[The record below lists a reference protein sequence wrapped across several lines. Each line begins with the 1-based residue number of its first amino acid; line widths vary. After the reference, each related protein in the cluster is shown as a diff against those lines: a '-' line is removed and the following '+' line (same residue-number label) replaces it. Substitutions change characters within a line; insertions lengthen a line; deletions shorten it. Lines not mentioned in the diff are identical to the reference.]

1 MTSIIKVDTIQDSS
15 GGSAINMGAGSVVQT
30 QTTYLH
36 ANTSSH
42 ISIASTTAVQIGDG
56 TSYTNLQV
64 SITPRFSNSKVLITC
79 YSNMIYI
86 PNNVSMDWELY
97 RDSTALVVRSGDY
110 AVPNYYGWVYN
121 FQNSGGSFYGSSLGQ
136 HIDTPNTTSAVTYK
150 PYHRLDQGSGTAYS
164 CHSGGHM
171 IMTATEIKV

>member
-15 GGSAINMGAGSVVQT
+15 GGSAINMGAGSVIQT
-30 QTTYLH
+30 QTAYLH
-36 ANTSSH
+36 LNANANLSTS
-42 ISIASTTAVQIGDG
+42 STTAVQIGDG
-56 TSYTNLQV
+56 TSFTNLQV
-64 SITPRFSNSKVLITC
+64 SITPRFSNSKVLVTC
-79 YSNMIYI
+79 YSNMMYI
-86 PNNVSMDWELY
+86 PNNVSLGWELY

-110 AVPNYYGWVYN
+110 AVPNYYGWVYT
-121 FQNSGGSFYGSSLGQ
+121 FQSGGGSHYGPMEGK

-150 PYHRLDQGSGTAYS
+150 PYHRLDSGSGTAYS

>member
-15 GGSAINMGAGSVVQT
+15 GGSAINMGAGSVVQI

-36 ANTSSH
+36 LNTSTNLSV
-42 ISIASTTAVQIGDG
+42 SSTTSVQIGDG
-56 TSYTNLQV
+56 TSYTNLEV
-64 SITPRFSNSKVLITC
+64 SITPRFSNSKILVTC
-79 YSNMIYI
+79 YSNMIWI

-121 FQNSGGSFYGSSLGQ
+121 FQNSGGNFYGSSLGQ

-150 PYHRLDQGSGTAYS
+150 PYHRIDSGSGTAYS
-164 CHSGGHM
+164 CHNGGHM